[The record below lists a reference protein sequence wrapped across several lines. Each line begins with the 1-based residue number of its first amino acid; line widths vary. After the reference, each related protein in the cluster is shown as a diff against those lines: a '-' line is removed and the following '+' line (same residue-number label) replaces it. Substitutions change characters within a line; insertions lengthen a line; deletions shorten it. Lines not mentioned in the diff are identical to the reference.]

1 MIFYF
6 ILTLL
11 IFLPAFFYL
20 SFVKK
25 ETAGSDHYIHFSI
38 IGLIKNNNNRFIK
51 YCSYYLFQEK
61 MTYPQFLHWI
71 LSFLSNKRLSVIS
84 KYIPTVFSFLSN
96 IAFLCFLYFLIPHLS
111 IGESESYYLL
121 LSTALFVLTPYT
133 YNIANAKNAGIS
145 ARGMGLL
152 LGQVYT
158 YSLVLYYLSQS
169 YVFLVPAA
177 VSVSLAIF
185 SSQFASQYII
195 FITPLLALGFGSIT
209 YIIPLLLG
217 VLLSFVT
224 NFTITSQFFWGNW
237 GHKKFYSKFLAK
249 TFILKYR
256 YSVWKDLFWDFW
268 VYLFKK
274 TKPEGGGTLFMYI
287 YTNPLVILIFSIP
300 LYFPVLTLSSIS
312 IINMKIEQKSVE
324 FALTVPLISAFLL
337 FIIFSFRKTRFLGE
351 PERYLEFVLG
361 ILSVTAAVFLINE
374 AFISILILIYQFIFI
389 AFQISL
395 ARLRNRKK
403 GNIETNLLE
412 EIDVKIR
419 ASSLNDDV
427 RILSNNTETLR
438 SLIRPER
445 KIFQGGLY
453 SEWYGKFHY
462 LDIYYTFNHL
472 KEDKIVPIIK
482 EFKINFFV
490 LDKGYLDEGS
500 FNNLFFNKID
510 ISKLKEN
517 ESYILY
523 KITY

>member
-1 MIFYF
+1 
-6 ILTLL
+6 
-11 IFLPAFFYL
+11 
-20 SFVKK
+20 
-25 ETAGSDHYIHFSI
+25 
-38 IGLIKNNNNRFIK
+38 
-51 YCSYYLFQEK
+51 
-61 MTYPQFLHWI
+61 
-71 LSFLSNKRLSVIS
+71 
-84 KYIPTVFSFLSN
+84 
-96 IAFLCFLYFLIPHLS
+96 
-111 IGESESYYLL
+111 
-121 LSTALFVLTPYT
+121 
-133 YNIANAKNAGIS
+133 
-145 ARGMGLL
+145 
-152 LGQVYT
+152 
-158 YSLVLYYLSQS
+158 
-169 YVFLVPAA
+169 
-177 VSVSLAIF
+177 
-185 SSQFASQYII
+185 
-195 FITPLLALGFGSIT
+195 
-209 YIIPLLLG
+209 
-217 VLLSFVT
+217 
-224 NFTITSQFFWGNW
+224 
-237 GHKKFYSKFLAK
+237 
-249 TFILKYR
+249 
-256 YSVWKDLFWDFW
+256 
-268 VYLFKK
+268 
-274 TKPEGGGTLFMYI
+274 
-287 YTNPLVILIFSIP
+287 
-300 LYFPVLTLSSIS
+300 
-312 IINMKIEQKSVE
+312 MKIEQKSVE
-324 FALTVPLISAFLL
+324 FSLTVPLISAFLL